1 VTGGTWHTSSE
12 AGEFGSSSKHSV
24 EFADREL
31 TIRLYSRHRPS
42 PSLVW
47 HFHLLGQLLGQFYV
61 AKQREQKLKQQ
72 TYVQALHEAGA
83 RLTHDVKN
91 LLQSLNV
98 LCSAVERDPDGNP
111 EGLQT
116 LIRRHLPTVT
126 QRLRHTI
133 EKLQRPQVE
142 TGRFVRA
149 DAWWEGVQ
157 KSYQIRGVDFQLGSL
172 AEGILLP
179 KDLFDGAADNMIQ
192 NALEKRK
199 LDPSVQVRVTF
210 DIADSVSLTVC
221 DSGRPVVREVLA
233 GLLRGPVPSD
243 SGYGIGLYQVG
254 RQAELLG
261 FSFRIAANEQ
271 GNVCFELAGD
281 LGRGTSRQPGT
292 PVTADA
298 S

>member
-1 VTGGTWHTSSE
+1 
-12 AGEFGSSSKHSV
+12 
-24 EFADREL
+24 
-31 TIRLYSRHRPS
+31 
-42 PSLVW
+42 
-47 HFHLLGQLLGQFYV
+47 
-61 AKQREQKLKQQ
+61 
-72 TYVQALHEAGA
+72 
-83 RLTHDVKN
+83 
-91 LLQSLNV
+91 V

-133 EKLQRPQVE
+133 DKLQRPQVE

-149 DAWWEGVQ
+149 DAWWEGLQ
-157 KSYQIRGVDFQLGSL
+157 KAYQIRGVEFQLGTL
-172 AEGILLP
+172 PQGVLLP

-199 LDPSVQVRVTF
+199 LDPSVRVRVTF
-210 DIADSVSLTVC
+210 DLEDSVTLAVC
-221 DSGRPVVREVLA
+221 DSGRAIVREVLA

-243 SGYGIGLYQVG
+243 TGYGIGPYQVG

-261 FSFRIAANEQ
+261 FSFRIAANDQ
-271 GNVCFELAGD
+271 GNVCFELVGD
-281 LGRGTSRQPGT
+281 LGRGTSREPGT
-292 PVTADA
+292 PVAADA

>member
-1 VTGGTWHTSSE
+1 
-12 AGEFGSSSKHSV
+12 
-24 EFADREL
+24 
-31 TIRLYSRHRPS
+31 
-42 PSLVW
+42 
-47 HFHLLGQLLGQFYV
+47 
-61 AKQREQKLKQQ
+61 
-72 TYVQALHEAGA
+72 
-83 RLTHDVKN
+83 
-91 LLQSLNV
+91 
-98 LCSAVERDPDGNP
+98 
-111 EGLQT
+111 
-116 LIRRHLPTVT
+116 
-126 QRLRHTI
+126 
-133 EKLQRPQVE
+133 
-142 TGRFVRA
+142 
-149 DAWWEGVQ
+149 
-157 KSYQIRGVDFQLGSL
+157 
-172 AEGILLP
+172 
-179 KDLFDGAADNMIQ
+179 MIQ